1 VVAWQLGEVLGA
13 GPTKAELADVGNV
26 VTTRLALGS
35 LPALAFAP
43 FAALLAYLV
52 PVITVH
58 RDDLGRTTAA
68 TPRLPDGSGSA
79 VAADEPDQGRPLVG
93 VPPGGPDPAL

>member
-1 VVAWQLGEVLGA
+1 
-13 GPTKAELADVGNV
+13 

-35 LPALAFAP
+35 LPALALAP

-58 RDDLGRTTAA
+58 RDDLGRTPAS
-68 TPRLPDGSGSA
+68 TPRPPDGSGSA
-79 VAADEPDQGRPLVG
+79 LHAGQPDQDRPLVG
-93 VPPGGPDPAL
+93 VPPAGPDPAL